1 MSIAAV
7 RLREVMEV
15 IQLVECPVGEKK
27 ALRRFAIEVYLG
39 TEALPEVTKV
49 AKVEMEEKASAGEK
63 LLMHAYQIGLKQA
76 EDRTLEKQLEK
87 KLAVSDDLPV
97 KHTADDVKD
106 GQASQEKL
114 MHGPRSAARARA
126 RRKARPGGR
135 GGRRVEAEQHG
146 RGEPPHAARPDPPYR
161 PGHGVSAA
169 RDSQA
174 SQGRQ
179 KEAAVESN
187 QEDVDAGKEMDSSS
201 QAPLLS
207 QRRKGDPLG
216 GGGNYRAYT
225 PPDKM
230 TEVAAGVHSDLSVDR
245 IGSGLKKGDLLKPA
259 DVSAGQPDQQ
269 GCSTKIDAF
278 HKDKD
283 LLQLRDVYKALE
295 LAGLGR
301 DAVISLFTGEF
312 KSSTGGKVKHF
323 KPRQGSDDVSE
334 EVLDKWDSSDVQK
347 YLGMFQPEERRGSN
361 FMKYLDAESMLR
373 VLSKEYNNFINQGRV
388 RHGAGD
394 VDRDLADAKVKVEAI
409 IKDQI

>member
-1 MSIAAV
+1 MSTAV
-7 RLREVMEV
+7 VWLREVMEV

-39 TEALPEVTKV
+39 TEALPEETKV
-49 AKVEMEEKASAGEK
+49 AKVEMDEQASAGEK

-87 KLAVSDDLPV
+87 KLVVSDDLPV

-146 RGEPPHAARPDPPYR
+146 RGEPPQAARPDPPDR

-187 QEDVDAGKEMDSSS
+187 QEDDDAGKEMDRSS

-207 QRRKGDPLG
+207 NRRKGDPLG
-216 GGGNYRAYT
+216 GGVTGPI

-230 TEVAAGVHSDLSVDR
+230 TEVAAGVHSDPSVDR
-245 IGSGLKKGDLLKPA
+245 IGSGLKKVDLLKPA

-269 GCSTKIDAF
+269 GFSTKIDAF

-334 EVLDKWDSSDVQK
+334 EVLDKWGSSDVQK

-361 FMKYLDAESMLR
+361 FMKFLDAERMLR
-373 VLSKEYNNFINQGRV
+373 VLSKEYTNFIKQGRV

-394 VDRDLADAKVKVEAI
+394 VDRDLADAKVKFEAI
-409 IKDQI
+409 IKDHL